1 LSSTNDGS
9 KGFLAKGVVTLKSP
23 VKDVEVRVFVGGQDV
38 VRLDGYEL
46 VPVNLDKS
54 RDINE

>member
-1 LSSTNDGS
+1 MSDGG

-23 VKDVEVRVFVGGQDV
+23 VKDVEVRIFVGGQDV

-54 RDINE
+54 RDIND